1 MKKLVIIIAAIFV
14 SSFVKIQAQDNP
26 ERFNLSYDMYNTI
39 GDQRTLSGGDSIV
52 KVGSGVKHSFKAEIF
67 VGNRV
72 YRPGVYFQYNNAN
85 FLTDQF
91 QAQKS
96 WSYNMGIVSQI
107 NFSWIP
113 VEVKIYTGYFHK
125 SLRISGYDSESKKF
139 SDSTKI
145 NGLDLGINLII
156 AQQDINLFPKIELFG
171 NGKFQFS
178 RSMSGKIAPKGY
190 SFGANIDIY
199 RISFFDYYVSPFVGV
214 YKIEEMSSYR
224 NLIYKLGISLNNNI
238 VRSDIA
244 KVGAF
249 LSWNNNVYSY
259 QTKNYN
265 YSVKNAVVGIFLQVN
280 PIGLFSQYVR

>member
-1 MKKLVIIIAAIFV
+1 MKKLVIIISVLFV
-14 SSFVKIQAQDNP
+14 LSVNTQAQDNP
-26 ERFNLSYDMYNTI
+26 ERFNLSYSMYNTI
-39 GDQRTLSGGDSIV
+39 GDQQILSGGDSIV
-52 KVGSGVKHSFKAEIF
+52 KVGSGVKHSLSTEVFI
-67 VGNRV
+67 GNRV
-72 YRPGVYFQYNNAN
+72 YRPGIYFQYNNSN

-113 VEVKIYTGYFHK
+113 VEIKIYTGFFNKHQK
-125 SLRISGYDSESKKF
+125 ISGYDSESKKF
-139 SDSTKI
+139 SDSARI

-178 RSMSGKIAPKGY
+178 RSMSGKMVPKGY

-199 RISFFDYYVSPFVGV
+199 RISFFDYYVSPFVGI
-214 YKIEEMSSYR
+214 YKIEEMDSYR